1 MSLVTQLNT
10 VLTRIGTEFKAIR
23 TVTGVLANLDTTDK
37 DSLVDAINEV
47 YALGAGGGGATN
59 LSTSRNATTVTVA
72 SDTGDD
78 AVLVAADASNAGIMT
93 AAQASKLAGIEAAAD
108 VTDAA
113 NVDAAGAVM
122 LSDTSTTG
130 MGFVVDEDDMVSNS
144 ATKVPTQQSVV
155 AYTAA
160 QIATLIDSAPGA
172 LDTLNELAAALGN
185 DAAFATTVNTA
196 LGNRVRTDTAAQGLN
211 GTQQQNA
218 RTNIAVYSTT
228 EIGAV
233 DADFVATF
241 EAALV

>member
-122 LSDTSTTG
+122 LADTSTTG
-130 MGFVVDEDDMVSNS
+130 MGFVVDEDDMTSNS
-144 ATKVPTQQSVV
+144 ATKLPTQQSVV
-155 AYTAA
+155 AYIAA
-160 QIATLIDSAPGA
+160 QIAGLVSTAPAA
-172 LDTLNELAAALGN
+172 LDTFKELADALGG
-185 DAAFATTVNTA
+185 DANFATTMATA
-196 LGNRVRTDTAAQGLN
+196 LGNRLRGDTAAQGWN
-211 GTQQQNA
+211 GTQKQNA
-218 RTNIAVYSTT
+218 RTNIDVFSTT

-233 DADFVATF
+233 DADFVAVF

>member
-1 MSLVTQLNT
+1 MSLVTQVNDL
-10 VLTRIGTEFKAIR
+10 VVRLGTEFKALR
-23 TVTGVLANLDTTDK
+23 VVTGTLSNLDTTDK

-47 YALGAGGGGATN
+47 YALGAGGGGSTN
-59 LSTSRNATTVTVA
+59 LAATLSASQTVIT
-72 SDTGDD
+72 SDTGTD
-78 AVLVAADASNAGIMT
+78 ATIPAVDGTNAGVMT
-93 AAQASKLAGIEAAAD
+93 PTMKSKLDGIEAAAD